1 MPSTKAKINKQ
12 NTRHGKMDMPFASL
26 NKYAGMAKGGDV
38 KKEMKAAGIFAK
50 AGEKK
55 LAAHER
61 REAMG
66 KEKDTPAIAKKE
78 MSVLKKSKAPKDVM
92 DYEKAEHKSMGFAR
106 GGGIESKGKTRGKFF
121 AEGGDVEGDTDAEG
135 YGTKLEGK
143 SAPQTFAQAFREA
156 RAKGAGTEF
165 TWNGKKIAAY
175 REGEGPSSKKPTVE
189 GPKMSSDGPMS
200 RKALGTSSR
209 SAPTM
214 GEALAARFGSAGQR
228 AKAKEEGRGNA
239 FSGRFGTAEQRRRY
253 EEGMADG
260 GSVKKFARGGGIE
273 SKGKTRGRFI

>member
-1 MPSTKAKINKQ
+1 VGKDFSEADKGRKFGKGGFTSTKAKINKQ

-92 DYEKAEHKSMGFAR
+92 DYEEDEHKSMGFAR
-106 GGGIESKGKTRGKFF
+106 GGGIESKGKTRGAMVKM
-121 AEGGDVEGDTDAEG
+121 ATGGGIQ
-135 YGTKLEGK
+135 YPNQK
-143 SAPQTFAQAFREA
+143 APLRTPTTPSIKAAPAAQV
-156 RAKGAGTEF
+156 
-165 TWNGKKIAAY
+165 
-175 REGEGPSSKKPTVE
+175 S
-189 GPKMSSDGPMS
+189 
-200 RKALGTSSR
+200 KALTKFTPLNADQQR
-209 SAPTM
+209 S
-214 GEALAARFGSAGQR
+214 LDAASN
-228 AKAKEEGRGNA
+228 RGMK
-239 FSGRFGTAEQRRRY
+239 S
-253 EEGMADG
+253 G
-260 GSVKKFARGGGIE
+260 GSVKKFAKGGGIE
-273 SKGKTRGRFI
+273 SKGKTRGKFI